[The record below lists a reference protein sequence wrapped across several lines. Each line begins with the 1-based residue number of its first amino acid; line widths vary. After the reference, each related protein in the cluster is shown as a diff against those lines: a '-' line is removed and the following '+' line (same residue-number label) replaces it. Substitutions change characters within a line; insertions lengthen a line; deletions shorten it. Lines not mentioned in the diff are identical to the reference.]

1 VYFKRKAD
9 DDYLDNGVCVCVVED
24 GGVLCP
30 ACREEEEDA
39 ATLFDIIL
47 IL

>member
-1 VYFKRKAD
+1 
-9 DDYLDNGVCVCVVED
+9 VCVFVVED

-30 ACREEEEDA
+30 ACSAEKEEEEDA